1 MFGCFDCLV
10 CWDFVVSGG
19 LVWLLFWFL
28 GVVMWVGFVDCSR
41 IWVGYGF
48 GACCYFLLLVAVW
61 LVWWICVCVLLVFGL
76 CWLVG
81 GLF

>member
-1 MFGCFDCLV
+1 M
-10 CWDFVVSGG
+10 VSGG

-41 IWVGYGF
+41 IWVGLWVW
-48 GACCYFLLLVAVW
+48 CLLLFLVASGS
-61 LVWWICVCVLLVFGL
+61 LVGWWICVCELLVFGL

-81 GLF
+81 GLL